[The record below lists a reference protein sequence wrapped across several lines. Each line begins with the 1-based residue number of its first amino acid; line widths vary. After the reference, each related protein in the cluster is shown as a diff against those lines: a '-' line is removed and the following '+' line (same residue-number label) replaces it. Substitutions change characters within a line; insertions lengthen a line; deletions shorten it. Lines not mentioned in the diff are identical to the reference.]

1 MKVFK
6 RLVLITA
13 IILVTCTGISF
24 AAQTGEV
31 NTSGIRIRKEANTTS
46 DILTVI
52 YKGDKVEILDE
63 SGEWFKIKASG
74 NTGYV
79 KKEFIKLNNEASSKP
94 ENTSKPNNTT
104 VKKDNTVKQ
113 ENTVDSTNTVV
124 ENKVNDKNQI
134 ASLDGKLLTIANTN
148 VRVLPNMTSRIINV
162 FPQDKA
168 LMKTGEM
175 NNWIQVTDGVTTGWI
190 PKSKIKGNDQTDV
203 DANPINTSDIENTTV
218 VDNKTNTLAN
228 TSTNTNTA
236 KNTSVNN
243 NTSNTNKTNT
253 TIQNK
258 VEDNKKTETSTNK
271 IGVVNVETAKVRASA
286 DSKAKVLGFLDLDD
300 KITITAESGDW
311 YKFTASDISGYVNKK
326 LITIKSEGVSSRGNV
341 EDREEYKE
349 NVVVEDKKEEKKEE
363 SLEASNSSIVD
374 FSKQYLGYPYVVAGK
389 KPSTGFDCSGFTKYV
404 YAEYGYSLGSTSASQ
419 QNSGTEVDREEMIP
433 GDLIVFYNEEK
444 TKVGHVGIYIGNG
457 EFVHAANPERGVVID
472 NINSN
477 SYYNTRFISARRI
490 IK

>member
-79 KKEFIKLNNEASSKP
+79 KKEFIKLDEETSSKP

-104 VKKDNTVKQ
+104 VKKDNTVKK
-113 ENTVDSTNTVV
+113 ENTVESTNTVV
-124 ENKVNDKNQI
+124 ENTVNDGNQI

-190 PKSKIKGNDQTDV
+190 PNSKIKGNDQTDV

-236 KNTSVNN
+236 KNTSVTN

-253 TIQNK
+253 TVQNK
-258 VEDNKKTETSTNK
+258 VEDNKKTADIRDSLN
-271 IGVVNVETAKVRASA
+271 AKLVIQPSERLMVLNITKSAWASYNLPKEVA
-286 DSKAKVLGFLDLDD
+286 DWL
-300 KITITAESGDW
+300 
-311 YKFTASDISGYVNKK
+311 
-326 LITIKSEGVSSRGNV
+326 
-341 EDREEYKE
+341 KE
-349 NVVVEDKKEEKKEE
+349 
-363 SLEASNSSIVD
+363 
-374 FSKQYLGYPYVVAGK
+374 
-389 KPSTGFDCSGFTKYV
+389 
-404 YAEYGYSLGSTSASQ
+404 
-419 QNSGTEVDREEMIP
+419 
-433 GDLIVFYNEEK
+433 
-444 TKVGHVGIYIGNG
+444 
-457 EFVHAANPERGVVID
+457 
-472 NINSN
+472 
-477 SYYNTRFISARRI
+477 
-490 IK
+490 

>member
-13 IILVTCTGISF
+13 IMLITCTGISY

-63 SGEWFKIKASG
+63 SGEWLKIKASG

-79 KKEFIKLNNEASSKP
+79 KKEFIKLDKESSNKP
-94 ENTSKPNNTT
+94 ANTSKTENTT
-104 VKKDNTVKQ
+104 VKKDNTVKN
-113 ENTVDSTNTVV
+113 ENTVTSTNTVDT
-124 ENKVNDKNQI
+124 NSVNDGNQI

-168 LMKTGEM
+168 LMKTAEM

-203 DANPINTSDIENTTV
+203 DASPINTSDIENTTV
-218 VDNKTNTLAN
+218 VEDKTNTLAN

-236 KNTSVNN
+236 KNTSVAN
-243 NTSNTNKTNT
+243 NTTNTNKTNT
-253 TIQNK
+253 TVQNK
-258 VEDNKKTETSTNK
+258 VEDNKIETSTNK

-286 DSKAKVLGFLDLDD
+286 DPKGKVLGFLDLDD
-300 KITITAESGDW
+300 KITITAESAEW

-326 LITIKSEGVSSRGNV
+326 LITIKSEGVS
-341 EDREEYKE
+341 
-349 NVVVEDKKEEKKEE
+349 
-363 SLEASNSSIVD
+363 
-374 FSKQYLGYPYVVAGK
+374 
-389 KPSTGFDCSGFTKYV
+389 
-404 YAEYGYSLGSTSASQ
+404 
-419 QNSGTEVDREEMIP
+419 
-433 GDLIVFYNEEK
+433 
-444 TKVGHVGIYIGNG
+444 
-457 EFVHAANPERGVVID
+457 
-472 NINSN
+472 
-477 SYYNTRFISARRI
+477 
-490 IK
+490 